1 MPSRPKPWHEF
12 AHLKDELR
20 TGELTLAEF
29 AADLHEVVLSEGRQ
43 AIYEDPERFF
53 SLTYPTL
60 PLRDLVKDVAERL
73 AGESDK
79 AVRQLELT
87 YGGGKTHTLI
97 TLYHFFGNAGRA
109 LPDVGAVRDFRE
121 HIGRGKFPRAR
132 VATLCFDKIDVERG
146 IAGVRAPGGEQRR
159 LRHPWSVLAFQ
170 LAGVDGLRS
179 IHGDGKDEERDTPPA
194 EPLLTKLLEAP
205 SNKGLSTLVLVDEVL
220 TYARQKVAGNGSW
233 QARIVDF
240 FQYLTQAVVKV
251 DRAAMVASL
260 LASDPTAQVGTVGEA
275 LRASISQVFRR
286 QLEEGIQPIQKEDVA
301 EVLRRRFFDDLPD
314 HEAYRSHVIRVVGGL
329 DKLEEDPARS
339 RTEEE
344 ARFLASFPFHP
355 DLTEVFYSRWTQIDG
370 FQRTRG
376 MLRTLAMALR
386 DAEGW
391 DRSPIVGPAA
401 LLTED
406 GTGIAPAMRE
416 LASVVDAAATES
428 TSQWSNL
435 VEAELEK
442 ARQIQEEVPTL
453 AEQRE
458 VEQAVITTFLHSQ
471 PIGGKANT
479 SDLLR
484 TIGSGV
490 PDPIELDK
498 GLRRWRETSWFL
510 DDLDAADDQD
520 GSKLPR
526 SWRLGKRPNLRHMHD
541 EARTQRVTE
550 DDVKFRLEQAIRK
563 AGGELD
569 GGARAADAVV
579 HMLPGSPRDV
589 GDDGAFRYLILGPD
603 GVSDSGKPNPT
614 ACRYINETTGPNR
627 PRVNRNAVVIAV
639 PSRDGLASMQEA
651 VRTLLAWEDVQSQLQ
666 KQSVDPL
673 QGERLR
679 LQLGEARRRV
689 PDSIRQGYATVVTV
703 NESNDVHAFKL
714 AASRGP
720 LFPEIKNDQRS
731 RIQETPVDAEALLPE
746 GPYDLWREGEDAHFV
761 KDLAGAFAR
770 DPRLP
775 KFLTPKTILDTI
787 LQGVERGL
795 LVAKQARP
803 DGSARTWWH
812 TPVAEEAAAAELE
825 VVLPHKAELGDLP
838 PELLA
843 PDALPDLWQ
852 EHKLPLANLVS
863 YFSGS
868 HEAKI
873 PQDGF
878 DDFLRIPRCTEQAIS
893 AAAQAAV
900 AQGIAWLVNGPTSMW
915 MEQASADM
923 LEGGELRP
931 PPESIPVSA
940 LTEEALPGAWK
951 DDETN
956 GAAIVRALS
965 QQRGEA
971 VPWGLVRESLRA
983 AVSSRWLDW
992 ATTEELD
999 DGFDNAGH
1007 WRLRRPS
1014 QTTPPPPPESTPTV
1028 ELDTSQIEDLADKA
1042 AELLLASAGH
1052 DLRFRVE
1059 VTLASDTPVELRE
1072 RVDGLL
1078 AEVQPELKTTPR
1090 TD

>member
-1 MPSRPKPWHEF
+1 MASRPKPWHQL

-29 AADLHEVVLSEGRQ
+29 AADLHEVALARGRH
-43 AIYEDPERFF
+43 AIYEDPQRFF

-73 AGESDK
+73 AGKSNK

-97 TLYHFFGNAGRA
+97 TLYHLFGKEAQA

-121 HIGRGKFPRAR
+121 HMGGGEFPKAR
-132 VATLCFDKIDVERG
+132 VATLCFDKIDVEKG
-146 IAGVRAPGGEQRR
+146 IAGVRAPDGEQRT

-170 LAGVDGLRS
+170 LAGADGLRS
-179 IHGDGKDEERDTPPA
+179 IHGEGKDEERETPPA
-194 EPLLTKLLEAP
+194 EPLLAALLEAP
-205 SNKGLSTLVLVDEVL
+205 NDQGLATLVLVDEVL
-220 TYARQKVAGNGSW
+220 TYARQRVAGSESW
-233 QARIVDF
+233 QGRIVDF
-240 FQYLTQAVVKV
+240 FQYLVQAVIKV

-260 LASDPTAQVGTVGEA
+260 LASDPAAQAGSLGEA
-275 LRASISQVFRR
+275 LRANISQVFRR
-286 QLEEGIQPIQKEDVA
+286 QHEEGIQPIEKEDVA

-314 HEAYRSHVIRVVGGL
+314 QESYRSHVIRIVGGL
-329 DKLEEDPARS
+329 DRLEEDPARS

-344 ARFLASFPFHP
+344 SRFLASFPFHP

-376 MLRTLAMALR
+376 MLRTMAMALR

-391 DRSPIVGPAA
+391 DPSPVVGPAA
-401 LLTED
+401 LLTQD
-406 GTGIAPAMRE
+406 GTGTSAAMRE
-416 LASVVDAAATES
+416 LAGVVDAAATES

-435 VEAELEK
+435 VEAELDK
-442 ARQIQEEVPTL
+442 AQQVQQEVPIL

-498 GLRRWRETSWFL
+498 GLRRWRDVSWFL
-510 DDLDAADDQD
+510 DDADAADGEG

-541 EARTQRVTE
+541 EARRERVTE
-550 DDVKFRLEQAIRK
+550 DDVKSRLQVEIGK
-563 AGGELD
+563 AKGELD
-569 GGARAADAVV
+569 GGARAAGADV
-579 HMLPGSPRDV
+579 HTLPGSPKDV
-589 GDDGAFRYLILGPD
+589 GDDGAFRYVILGPQ
-603 GVSDSGKPNPT
+603 GVSDSGKPSPT

-627 PRVNRNAVVIAV
+627 PRVNRNAVVVAV
-639 PSRDGLASMQEA
+639 PSRDGLANMEEA
-651 VRTLLAWEDVQSQLQ
+651 VRTLLAWEDVNRQLDN
-666 KQSVDPL
+666 QSVDPL
-673 QGERLR
+673 QGQRLR
-679 LQLGEARRRV
+679 MQLTDARKRV
-689 PDSIRQGYATVVTV
+689 PDAVRQGYATVVTV
-703 NESNDVHAFKL
+703 NEDNQIHAFKL
-714 AASRGP
+714 APSAGP

-795 LVAKQARP
+795 LVARQARP
-803 DGSARTWWH
+803 DGSARTWWNCR
-812 TPVAEEAAAAELE
+812 VDQEATASQELE
-825 VVLPHKAELGDLP
+825 VVLPNKAELGDLP
-838 PELLA
+838 QELLA
-843 PDALPDLWQ
+843 PEVLPDLWQ
-852 EHKLPLANLVS
+852 GSKLPVASLAS

-868 HEAKI
+868 HQAKI
-873 PQDGF
+873 PQESY
-878 DDFLRIPRCTEQAIS
+878 DDYLQVPKCPEQALL
-893 AAAQAAV
+893 AATKAAV
-900 AQGIAWLVNGPTSMW
+900 TQGNVWLVNGPTSMW
-915 MEQASADM
+915 KEEASADM

-931 PPESIPVSA
+931 PPEPIPASE
-940 LTEEALPGAWK
+940 LTEDALPGAW
-951 DDETN
+951 N
-956 GAAIVRALS
+956 
-965 QQRGEA
+965 
-971 VPWGLVRESLRA
+971 
-983 AVSSRWLDW
+983 
-992 ATTEELD
+992 
-999 DGFDNAGH
+999 
-1007 WRLRRPS
+1007 
-1014 QTTPPPPPESTPTV
+1014 
-1028 ELDTSQIEDLADKA
+1028 
-1042 AELLLASAGH
+1042 
-1052 DLRFRVE
+1052 
-1059 VTLASDTPVELRE
+1059 
-1072 RVDGLL
+1072 
-1078 AEVQPELKTTPR
+1078 
-1090 TD
+1090 